1 MRNVLMLLTLFILNG
16 CSATLPASP
25 SSPQESSRWFVTTTE
40 PPRGVILLVHGLNL
54 RPSAMD
60 PLATTL
66 ASEGYHVYRITLHGH
81 NGRSAEIFDESVW
94 VQDIASAYQD
104 IRARFPHVPTYLMG
118 YSLGGLALV
127 TMLDS
132 APSDQYPRA
141 MVLLAPAISL
151 RSTLDIG
158 TALHVPPPITW
169 AIPNITPRSYQ
180 RYEYTP
186 LFWYSNTLAL
196 YRKAASITNIEKLRS
211 IPTLVILNEADELV
225 SATGTSRWIKEHN
238 LESSWRIEMV
248 DTKGAETKLKEH
260 LIIDQ
265 RSLGQKGWSRLN
277 AVIENFLA
285 RN

>member
-1 MRNVLMLLTLFILNG
+1 MRTVLMLLTLLILNG

-25 SSPQESSRWFVTTTE
+25 SSAQESSRWFVTTTE
-40 PPRGVILLVHGLNL
+40 PPRGVILLVHGLNA

-81 NGRSAEIFDESVW
+81 NGRTSEIFDESVW
-94 VQDIASAYQD
+94 VQDISSAYQD
-104 IRARFPHVPTYLMG
+104 IRARFPNVPTYLMG

-127 TMLDS
+127 SMLDS
-132 APSDQYPRA
+132 IPPEHYPKA
-141 MVLLAPAISL
+141 MVLLAPSISL
-151 RSTLDIG
+151 RGALDVATTLR
-158 TALHVPPPITW
+158 LPPPITW
-169 AIPNITPRSYQ
+169 AVPNLTPRSYQ

-196 YRKAASITNIEKLRS
+196 YRNAAELTDIEKLHS

-225 SATGTSRWIKEHN
+225 SAAGTSQWIKEHN
-238 LESSWRIEMV
+238 LESSWRVEMV
-248 DTKGAETKLKEH
+248 DTKGAEMRLKEH

-265 RSLGQKGWSRLN
+265 RSLGQKEWSRLN
-277 AVIENFLA
+277 AAIENFLA

>member
-1 MRNVLMLLTLFILNG
+1 
-16 CSATLPASP
+16 
-25 SSPQESSRWFVTTTE
+25 
-40 PPRGVILLVHGLNL
+40 
-54 RPSAMD
+54 
-60 PLATTL
+60 
-66 ASEGYHVYRITLHGH
+66 
-81 NGRSAEIFDESVW
+81 
-94 VQDIASAYQD
+94 
-104 IRARFPHVPTYLMG
+104 
-118 YSLGGLALV
+118 
-127 TMLDS
+127 
-132 APSDQYPRA
+132 